1 MLPKISIIIP
11 TKNESQNLPL
21 LLSDLSI
28 INQEAEVIVVDSN
41 SEDKTEEIAK
51 IYSAK
56 IYKSKIKSRG
66 LQLNIGAKKAKGEW
80 LIFIHAD
87 SRLDKNFSREIKRV
101 LIGDKEF
108 IYFFKFKINNKK
120 IIYRFLEILVNLRSY
135 LFKDPYGD
143 QGLIIH
149 RKAYLKNKGY
159 RKIPL
164 MEDIDFIKRLGNK
177 KNLRMLNIPIY
188 TSSRKWEKNN
198 IIYQAFKNWRFR
210 ERWRKGDS
218 IKSIYLD
225 YYKN

>member
-1 MLPKISIIIP
+1 MSKISIIIP
-11 TKNESQNLPL
+11 TYNESENLPL

-28 INQEAEVIVVDSN
+28 ITGKVEVIIADCN
-41 SEDKTEEIAK
+41 SEDKTRDIAC
-51 IYSAK
+51 IYGAK
-56 IYKSKIKSRG
+56 IYKSKKKNRG
-66 LQLNIGAKKAKGEW
+66 LQLNIGAKNAKGEW
-80 LIFIHAD
+80 FVFIHAD
-87 SRLDKNFSREIKRV
+87 SRLNEKFLKHIKSIVKSDKN
-101 LIGDKEF
+101 L
-108 IYFFKFKINNKK
+108 IYFLKLKINNKK

-198 IIYQAFKNWRFR
+198 IIYQAFKNWKFR

>member
-1 MLPKISIIIP
+1 MSKISIIIP
-11 TKNESQNLPL
+11 TYNESENLPI
-21 LLSDLSI
+21 LLSDLSTI
-28 INQEAEVIVVDSN
+28 TGKVEVIIADCN
-41 SEDKTEEIAK
+41 SEDKTRDIAC
-51 IYSAK
+51 IYGAK
-56 IYKSKIKSRG
+56 IYKSKKKNRG
-66 LQLNIGAKKAKGEW
+66 LQLNIGAKNAKGEW
-80 LIFIHAD
+80 FVFIHAD
-87 SRLDKNFSREIKRV
+87 SRLNEKFLKHIKSIVKSDKN
-101 LIGDKEF
+101 L
-108 IYFFKFKINNKK
+108 IYFLKLKINNKK

-149 RKAYLKNKGY
+149 RKTYLKNKGY

-198 IIYQAFKNWRFR
+198 IIYQAFKNWKFR

>member
-1 MLPKISIIIP
+1 MAKFSIIIP
-11 TKNESQNLPL
+11 TYNESQNLPF

-28 INQEAEVIVVDSN
+28 IKKEGEILIVDCKSK
-41 SEDKTEEIAK
+41 DKTQDIAK
-51 IYSAK
+51 IYGAK
-56 IYKSKIKSRG
+56 IYNSSKKNRG
-66 LQLNIGAKKAKGEW
+66 LQLKIGAEKAKGEW
-80 LIFIHAD
+80 FVFIHAD
-87 SRLDKNFSREIKRV
+87 SRLNEKFLKHIKSIVKSDKN
-101 LIGDKEF
+101 L
-108 IYFFKFKINNKK
+108 IYFLKLKINNKK
-120 IIYRFLEILVNLRSY
+120 IIYRFLEIIVNIRSY

>member
-1 MLPKISIIIP
+1 MSKISIIIP
-11 TKNESQNLPL
+11 TYNESENLPL

-28 INQEAEVIVVDSN
+28 ITGKVEVIIADCN
-41 SEDKTEEIAK
+41 SEDKTRDIAC
-51 IYSAK
+51 IYGAK
-56 IYKSKIKSRG
+56 IYKSQKKNRG
-66 LQLNIGAKKAKGEW
+66 LQLNIGAKNAKGDW
-80 LIFIHAD
+80 FVFIHAD
-87 SRLDKNFSREIKRV
+87 SRLNEKFLKHIKSIVKSDKN
-101 LIGDKEF
+101 L
-108 IYFFKFKINNKK
+108 IYFLKLKINNKK

-198 IIYQAFKNWRFR
+198 IIYQAFKNWKFR

>member
-1 MLPKISIIIP
+1 MSKISIIIP
-11 TKNESQNLPL
+11 TYNESENLPL

-28 INQEAEVIVVDSN
+28 ITGKVEVIIADCN
-41 SEDKTEEIAK
+41 SEDKTRDIAC
-51 IYSAK
+51 IYGAK
-56 IYKSKIKSRG
+56 IYKSKKKNRG
-66 LQLNIGAKKAKGEW
+66 LQLNLGAKNAKGEW
-80 LIFIHAD
+80 FVFIHAD
-87 SRLDKNFSREIKRV
+87 SRLNEKFLKHIKSIVKSDKN
-101 LIGDKEF
+101 L
-108 IYFFKFKINNKK
+108 IYFLKLKINNKK

-149 RKAYLKNKGY
+149 RKTYLKNKGY

-198 IIYQAFKNWRFR
+198 IIYQAFKNWKFR

>member
-1 MLPKISIIIP
+1 MSKISIIIP
-11 TKNESQNLPL
+11 TYNESENLPL

-28 INQEAEVIVVDSN
+28 ITGKVEVIIADCN
-41 SEDKTEEIAK
+41 SEDKTRDIAC
-51 IYSAK
+51 IYGAK
-56 IYKSKIKSRG
+56 IYKSKKKNRG
-66 LQLNIGAKKAKGEW
+66 LQLNIGAKNAKGEW
-80 LIFIHAD
+80 FVFIHAD
-87 SRLDKNFSREIKRV
+87 SRLNEKFLKHIKSIVKSDKN
-101 LIGDKEF
+101 L
-108 IYFFKFKINNKK
+108 IYFLKLKINNKK